1 MARQA
6 TNYPAG
12 QLEALGY
19 LERRATA
26 GSEGRL
32 IHLTKRSHRMMGTIF
47 ASLRATEAEWA
58 DEVGHRKLATFM
70 DVLRQL
76 HPDGRYGP
84 NLQRHAS

>member
-1 MARQA
+1 
-6 TNYPAG
+6 
-12 QLEALGY
+12 
-19 LERRATA
+19 
-26 GSEGRL
+26 
-32 IHLTKRSHRMMGTIF
+32 
-47 ASLRATEAEWA
+47 LRATEAEWA